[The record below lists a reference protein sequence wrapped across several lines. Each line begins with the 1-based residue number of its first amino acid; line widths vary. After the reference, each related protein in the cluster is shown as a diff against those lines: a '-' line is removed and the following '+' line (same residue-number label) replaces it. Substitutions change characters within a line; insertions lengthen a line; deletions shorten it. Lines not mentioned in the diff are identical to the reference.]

1 MTVLHQDVA
10 GVTADEVSPSS
21 DQHLGHG
28 INEQVSVG
36 FSLPY
41 STKELDTAWDP
52 EAVVNVTVQIS
63 SLFRNSFVLQ
73 SPGLLDR
80 RVCVPVFTM
89 NMPLKKMFSFFVLC
103 KVFGLSSCGRII
115 ERWLRG

>member
-21 DQHLGHG
+21 DQQLGHG

-73 SPGLLDR
+73 SYRLFGSSRLRFCFHYEHAAEED
-80 RVCVPVFTM
+80 VFVFCPV
-89 NMPLKKMFSFFVLC
+89 
-103 KVFGLSSCGRII
+103 
-115 ERWLRG
+115 